1 MKVPFSYL
9 REQFSNPDPIL
20 RRIKKVVQRGD
31 FTLGKEVRE
40 FEEVFRK
47 IIGTKYAI
55 GVNSGTDAIFLS
67 MKVLGIGNGDEV
79 ITAVNTFIGTAGAI
93 VATGATP
100 VFVDCDEEYILDLN
114 KLEAAITKKTK
125 AIIPVH
131 YAGHPIN
138 MPRLV
143 KLARKHKLYII
154 EDACQGIAAEING
167 RKVGSFGEAGAFSLH
182 PLKNINVW
190 SDGGIITTNSKKLY
204 ETLRF
209 LRNHGMKN
217 RDKYVLFGYNSRLDT
232 MAAAIGLE
240 VVKDLEWVTKTRIKH
255 AALYDR
261 GLRGLRPQITL
272 PPRRRSVRYVYHLYI
287 IQAQRRDELLKYLKS
302 KGVEAKVHYPTPL
315 HLQECSN
322 KLGYK
327 KGQFPVSE
335 AQAKSI
341 LTLPAHQYLS
351 ERQIRYVIKT
361 IHNFYL

>member
-9 REQFSNPDPIL
+9 RDQFSDPDAIL
-20 RRIKKVVQRGD
+20 RRIRKVVQRGD

-55 GVNSGTDAIFLS
+55 GVNSGTDALFLS

-79 ITAVNTFIGTAGAI
+79 ITAVNTFIGTVGAV

-100 VFVDCDEEYILDLN
+100 VFVDCNEEYILDLN
-114 KLEAAITKKTK
+114 KLEAAITKKTR

-131 YAGHPIN
+131 YAGHPID

-167 RKVGSFGEAGAFSLH
+167 RRVGSFGEAGAFSLH

-204 ETLRF
+204 ETLKL

-217 RDKYVLFGYNSRLDT
+217 RDEYVSFGYNSRLDT
-232 MAAAIGLE
+232 LAATVGLE
-240 VVKDLEWVTKTRIKH
+240 VIKDLDWITETRIKH
-255 AALYDR
+255 ATLYDH
-261 GLRGLRPQITL
+261 GLQELRPYITL
-272 PPRRRSVRYVYHLYI
+272 PPRRPSVRYVYHLYI
-287 IQAQRRDELLKYLKS
+287 IQAQRRDQLLGRLKS
-302 KGVEAKVHYPTPL
+302 KGIEAKVHYPIPL
-315 HLQECSN
+315 HLQECSHG
-322 KLGYK
+322 LGYK
-327 KGQFPVSE
+327 KGAFPVSE

-341 LTLPAHQYLS
+341 ITLPAHQHLS
-351 ERQIRYVIKT
+351 ERQIKYVIKT